1 MSQPVPTTPA
11 LGTGRSPRP
20 RSGAPVGRQPA
31 AARPIL
37 RTLVSAL
44 VMCLVMLLGPG
55 AAHAVPQPE
64 DFDGTDTALRLDSLG
79 PAALE
84 PGGTL
89 SAEITITNTSSQ
101 TLLAP
106 QLEVRTRT
114 PRITEREQ
122 LEQWQAVT
130 APDDSG
136 TPVGTSGVAGDLA
149 PGAST
154 QVRVA
159 IPAEELG
166 YSEAPELWGV
176 RRLSFT
182 LVSEETPL
190 VSLRSFTVWR
200 PSGVSGGIRASML
213 VPISAADPAAQ
224 VTDPTAFTADVTAGA
239 LARTRDTALV
249 DGVDWMLDPSLL
261 DPATLVDP
269 QEPEEE
275 PTEDPDPD
283 ATAEPTTPA
292 EEGTAGPPAPLEAA
306 DQMRLALQEGAAGRT
321 VLGTPYAGA
330 DLVSL
335 SEADAPHLGGRARI
349 AAQDAWGGSG
359 VTPHGQAV
367 AVPEQQL
374 TGGELQAWQEE
385 GSEAI
390 VVPSSLAAAGRS
402 DHVTPSSVVML
413 ESDAGSTP
421 LIAPDEGL
429 SAQVSMLTP
438 ESADPVL
445 TRQRILAETAAVASQ
460 DVSARQHLV
469 IVPEDASALDPEAV
483 DAMMRDLRDA
493 PWVERVPLSQ
503 LLDAAEQGSVTT
515 DPGDES
521 GAVLSAGTLRPE
533 DVPVAEGAA
542 AQRLDPRAT
551 ADLEAASERLGDITS
566 VMEDPAAADA
576 AELLLLAAASTGHRG
591 DEQEARQ
598 GADAAVARTDELTA
612 AVQVVPVSEYTLVAD
627 AAGVPITV
635 RNALPTPITVQV
647 LVSSDT
653 HVVRIGDPETVRVP
667 ARGSAQVTVP
677 VEAIANGTVTLST
690 TLTTAEGVPLTDPV
704 GVPLSVN
711 PAWENWT
718 TMALVIA
725 MGLLVVVGVLRAR
738 RTGSS
743 RRAPGVKVPED
754 PAVLASTGRSQPAAG
769 TMDPPRPGTEGQ
781 EEGR

>member
-1 MSQPVPTTPA
+1 M
-11 LGTGRSPRP
+11 
-20 RSGAPVGRQPA
+20 
-31 AARPIL
+31 
-37 RTLVSAL
+37 LVSAL
-44 VMCLVMLLGPG
+44 VMCLVVLLGPG
-55 AAHAVPQPE
+55 AAHAVPQPD
-64 DFDGTDTALRLDSLG
+64 DFDGPDTALRLDSLG

-122 LEQWQAVT
+122 LEQWQSVT
-130 APDDSG
+130 EPDASG
-136 TPVGTSGVAGDLA
+136 APVGTSGVAADLA

-166 YSEAPELWGV
+166 YSGSPELWGV

-182 LVSEETPL
+182 LVSEETSL

-200 PSGVSGGIRASML
+200 PPGVTGGIRTSML
-213 VPISAADPAAQ
+213 VPIAASDPASQ
-224 VTDPTAFTADVTAGA
+224 VTDPAAFTADATDGA
-239 LARTRDTALV
+239 LARTRDVALV

-261 DPATLVDP
+261 DPATLLDP
-269 QEPEEE
+269 QEPEEPEEE
-275 PTEDPDPD
+275 PAEDPG
-283 ATAEPTTPA
+283 TEGSAEQTTPA
-292 EEGTAGPPAPLEAA
+292 DDGGPAPPAPLEAA
-306 DQMRLALQEGAAGRT
+306 EQLRLALQEGAAGRT
-321 VLGTPYAGA
+321 VLGTPYADA

-335 SEADAPHLGGRARI
+335 AEADAPHLGDRART

-359 VTPHGQAV
+359 VTPHGEAV

-374 TGGELQAWQEE
+374 TGEELQAWQEE
-385 GSEAI
+385 GREAI

-402 DHVTPSSVVML
+402 DHVTPSSLVML

-429 SAQVSMLTP
+429 SAQVSALTP
-438 ESADPVL
+438 QAADPVL

-460 DVSARQHLV
+460 DVSAQQHLV
-469 IVPEDASALDPEAV
+469 IVPEDAAALDPGAV
-483 DAMMRDLRDA
+483 EAMMRDLQDA
-493 PWVERVPLSQ
+493 PWVDRVPLSD
-503 LLDAAEQGSVTT
+503 LLDAAEQGAVTT
-515 DPGDES
+515 DPGEEG
-521 GAVLSAGTLRPE
+521 GAVLTAGTLRAA
-533 DVPVAEGAA
+533 DVPVADGAA

-551 ADLEAASERLGDITS
+551 ADLEAASVRLGDIAS

-576 AELLLLAAASTGHRG
+576 AGLLLLAAASTGHRG
-591 DEQEARQ
+591 DQEASRESV
-598 GADAAVARTDELTA
+598 DAAVARTDELTA
-612 AVQVVPVSEYTLVAD
+612 AVQVDPVSEYTLVAD

-653 HVVRIGDPETVRVP
+653 HVVRIGEPETVRVP

-690 TLTTAEGVPLTDPV
+690 TLTTAEGVPLTEPV

-754 PAVLASTGRSQPAAG
+754 PAVLASTGRSQPAPG
-769 TMDPPRPGTEGQ
+769 TMDPPRSGTEDQ